1 MEDNLIKKLITEA
14 ANKRKKELIE
24 DIAQSHF
31 DAMAYLRECIRENV
45 KDGWGLLP
53 SFTPAEYCRASKVPL
68 IEKDEYFIKLIDEI
82 EMEYIIEDFKEFFGT
97 GWSET
102 FNECIIHIKSDNFK
116 SIIPFLISA
125 LEKAINE
132 VINKGENFFG
142 INLKREYRNFVDH
155 LDDHIYIKQLA
166 FETKKVFED
175 YIFKNGIKGHNEIP
189 IFNRNLIQHGNDTP
203 DRWGKV
209 ELYKIISL
217 IGGLIH
223 MKNIISLSKTSE

>member
-1 MEDNLIKKLITEA
+1 MEDNLLQKIDEA
-14 ANKRKKELIE
+14 ANKLRKKGIE
-24 DIAQSHF
+24 ILTQAHLEG
-31 DAMAYLRECIRENV
+31 MAILRGCIRENV

-53 SFTPAEYCRASKVPL
+53 FFTPAEYCRASKVPMT
-68 IEKDEYFIKLIDEI
+68 EKDEYFIRLIDGI
-82 EMEYIIEDFKEFFGT
+82 DMEYIFDDFKEFFGA

-102 FNECIIHIKSDNFK
+102 FNECISHIKSGDFK

-125 LEKAINE
+125 LEKAINL
-132 VINKGENFFG
+132 VINKNENFFG
-142 INLKREYRNFVDH
+142 KTLKKEYQDFVDQ
-155 LDDHIYIKQLA
+155 LDEHIYIKQFA

-175 YIFKNGIKGHNEIP
+175 YIFKNGVKEHDEIL

-223 MKNIISLSKTSE
+223 LNDIICLSRNSD